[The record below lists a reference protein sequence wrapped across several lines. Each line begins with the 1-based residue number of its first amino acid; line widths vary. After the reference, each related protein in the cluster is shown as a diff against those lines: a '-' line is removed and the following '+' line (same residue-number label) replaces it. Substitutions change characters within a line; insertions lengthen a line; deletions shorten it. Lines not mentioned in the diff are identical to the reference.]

1 MALQTLQ
8 KESIKPGEW
17 HDVLW
22 HHYMNCVDSLRS
34 QAAESSTIPG
44 FGPTFKS
51 HPSFETFEGNV
62 RILEAMCQ
70 GYGFIDDA
78 FVKLHEKDSA
88 TSLFAELTKLLK
100 TKDFWK
106 EGRPYLGRI

>member
-1 MALQTLQ
+1 MSLQVQ
-8 KESIKPGEW
+8 REEHIKPGEW

-22 HHYMNCVDSLRS
+22 HHYMNRVDSLRS

-44 FGPTFKS
+44 LGPTFKS

-70 GYGFIDDA
+70 GYGIIDVD
-78 FVKLHEKDSA
+78 FVKEHEKKSS
-88 TSLFAELTKLLK
+88 TVLFADLTSLLK

-106 EGRPYLGRI
+106 EGRPYLGRL